1 VGAQKRLV
9 FAAFVNIFCTM
20 YSVAG
25 ESHENAH
32 EKSNAIQQF
41 QPVADQRSAEPGQAP
56 DPPEGND
63 LASKRPSPQ
72 LPAV

>member
-1 VGAQKRLV
+1 MLPAALPLVVFRRAGRKVGVQKRLV
-9 FAAFVNIFCTM
+9 FAAFVNIFCAM

-25 ESHENAH
+25 ESNENAH

-56 DPPEGND
+56 G
-63 LASKRPSPQ
+63 A
-72 LPAV
+72 A